1 MSDGSQ
7 SPVKRFV
14 RSSGIMAA
22 YYAAAMVLAFLAG
35 IVLTRSLGAYGY
47 GIYSLAL
54 TTATLVGLVTEF
66 GLPVLALREA
76 GSARASGN
84 WSTLRGLMRWADRA
98 ILAVSLLLIAGIW
111 SAIYLSG
118 RANDSEFLAT
128 MLWAVALVP
137 LVGLAKLR
145 SSVLLALDRVAAGQF
160 AVMILRPL
168 IFLAVCFAI
177 PLLTG
182 GLTAATAIIAQ
193 VGGALASLA
202 LVAAL
207 YRRWR
212 PAELSSAA
220 PRNDVRGWLAASVP
234 MGVTEGLR
242 LLQGQLALLLTGW
255 LAGAG
260 AAGIYRGADAVMQLA
275 TVAASVVATAAT
287 PMFARLIGEG
297 DREGIKRIAVLTSVI
312 MVAGVV
318 IVALPIALAG
328 NWLFPALFGQDFA
341 ASPPVFAILAVG
353 LVGTYSM
360 GLAQALANMSGHH
373 VLTTQSFLTTALCNL
388 VLGLALIPQ
397 FGAIGAAIATA
408 VSAIVGTA
416 WCAWQLAKRTGYNT
430 TFFNRAMPG
439 ILQGYL
445 KAGLAVAKGGLR
457 GDKNSGIDL

>member
-1 MSDGSQ
+1 MSLSGQ

-22 YYAAAMVLAFLAG
+22 LYAAAMVLAFLAG
-35 IVLTRSLGAYGY
+35 IVLTRSLGAHGY
-47 GIYSLAL
+47 GVYSLAL

-84 WSTLRGLMRWADRA
+84 WGTLRGLMRWADRA
-98 ILAVSLLLIAGIW
+98 ILGLSLLLIAGIW
-111 SAIYLSG
+111 GAIYLSG
-118 RANDSEFLAT
+118 RADDSEFLQT

-160 AVMILRPL
+160 AVMIVRPL
-168 IFLAVCFAI
+168 IFLAVCLAI
-177 PLLTG
+177 PALTG
-182 GLTAATAIIAQ
+182 GLTATAAIIAQ
-193 VGGALASLA
+193 VGGAFASLA

-212 PAELSSAA
+212 PLELSSAA
-220 PRNDVRGWLAASVP
+220 AQSDVRSWLSATVP

-255 LAGAG
+255 LAGATT
-260 AAGIYRGADAVMQLA
+260 AGIYRGADAVMQLA
-275 TVAASVVATAAT
+275 TVGASVVATAAT
-287 PMFARLIGEG
+287 PMFARLIGEN
-297 DREGIKRIAVLTSVI
+297 DREGIQRIAVLTSVI

-318 IVALPIALAG
+318 AVALPIALTG
-328 NWLFPALFGQDFA
+328 SWLFPALFGRDFA
-341 ASPPVFAILAVG
+341 ASPPVFAILAIG
-353 LVGTYSM
+353 LVGTYGM

-373 VLTTQSFLTTALCNL
+373 VLTTQSFLITALFNL
-388 VLGLALIPQ
+388 VLGLVLIPQ
-397 FGAIGAAIATA
+397 LGAIGAAIATA

-416 WCAWQLAKRTGYNT
+416 WCARQLAKHTGYNT
-430 TFFNRAMPG
+430 SVFNKAMPL
-439 ILQGYL
+439 IMLGYL
-445 KAGLAVAKGGLR
+445 KAGLALVRVKAKG
-457 GDKNSGIDL
+457 D

>member
-14 RSSGIMAA
+14 RSSGIMAVF
-22 YYAAAMVLAFLAG
+22 YAAAMVLAFFAG
-35 IVLTRSLGAYGY
+35 IVLTRSLGAHGY
-47 GIYSLAL
+47 GVYSLAL

-76 GSARASGN
+76 GSAWASGN
-84 WSTLRGLMRWADRA
+84 WGLLRGLMRWSDRA
-98 ILAVSLLLIAGIW
+98 ILVLSLLLIAGTW
-111 SAIYLSG
+111 GVIYFSG
-118 RANDSEFLAT
+118 RAGDSEFLET
-128 MLWAVALVP
+128 MLWAVALIT

-160 AVMILRPL
+160 AVMIVRPL
-168 IFLAVCFAI
+168 MFLAVCLAI
-177 PLLTG
+177 PAVTG
-182 GLTAATAIIAQ
+182 GLTATTAIIAQ

-212 PAELSSAA
+212 PPELSSAA
-220 PRNDVRGWLAASVP
+220 AQRDVRGWLSASVP

-255 LAGAG
+255 LAGAT
-260 AAGIYRGADAVMQLA
+260 AAGVYRGADAVMQLA
-275 TVAASVVATAAT
+275 TVGASVVATAAT
-287 PMFARLIGEG
+287 PMFARLIGES
-297 DREGIKRIAVLTSVI
+297 DHEGIKRIAVLTSVI

-318 IVALPIALAG
+318 VVALPIALAG

-353 LVGTYSM
+353 LLGTYSM

-373 VLTTQSFLTTALCNL
+373 LLTTQSFLTTALCNL
-388 VLGLALIPQ
+388 VLGLVLIPR
-397 FGAIGAAIATA
+397 FGAVGAAIATA
-408 VSAIVGTA
+408 MSAIVGTA
-416 WCAWQLAKRTGYNT
+416 WCAWQLARRTGYNT
-430 TFFNRAMPG
+430 TVFNLAMPG
-439 ILQGYL
+439 ILQDYGRL
-445 KAGLAVAKGGLR
+445 GLALVRGSKGG
-457 GDKNSGIDL
+457 K